1 MTIIGS
7 ECSYSVTS
15 LPFKRSKK
23 STIKI
28 PDGYDDDSLIMAL
41 ADDGLLEERKKEAE
55 FELTRKK
62 DLHEF
67 EMKSKEMELARRE
80 KELDLE
86 RDKLAYEREKLAKE
100 AARDDKINA
109 LLEFLISRRK

>member
-1 MTIIGS
+1 M
-7 ECSYSVTS
+7 
-15 LPFKRSKK
+15 K
-23 STIKI
+23 S
-28 PDGYDDDSLIMAL
+28 PGAYDDESIIMAL
-41 ADDGLLEERKKEAE
+41 ADDGLLEERKKDAQ

-100 AARDDKINA
+100 TSRDEKINS
-109 LLEFLISRRK
+109 LLEFLINQRK